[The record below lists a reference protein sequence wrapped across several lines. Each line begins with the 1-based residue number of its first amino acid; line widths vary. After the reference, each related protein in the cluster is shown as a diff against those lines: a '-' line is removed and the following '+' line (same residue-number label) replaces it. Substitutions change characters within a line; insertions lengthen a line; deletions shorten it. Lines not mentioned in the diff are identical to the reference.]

1 MLSEPVGGLL
11 DAAEGIRDSVT
22 GIADAASGLVNN
34 VESAID
40 TVGNTM
46 QTVAGVPGQALENL
60 KACNPFAESAN
71 RLLQQSSVVER
82 RSQRQIQSSTRL
94 VELLVLTLMVV
105 RSLIVSS
112 MLFHPSVSRVTVDKV
127 VVLVR
132 ELF

>member
-1 MLSEPVGGLL
+1 MLSGNAPEEPGDFLGMIGSALGGGSVVPEPVGGLL

-60 KACNPFAESAN
+60 KHVIICRECQPPLAAIFGGGTTVTEG
-71 RLLQQSSVVER
+71 
-82 RSQRQIQSSTRL
+82 STIINQA
-94 VELLVLTLMVV
+94 VELLVLTQW
-105 RSLIVSS
+105 
-112 MLFHPSVSRVTVDKV
+112 
-127 VVLVR
+127 
-132 ELF
+132 